1 MKCPICRKETRW
13 QDNPYRPFC
22 SERCKMID
30 LDHWLS
36 ERYRIPASPDTDD
49 DSGATPAPG
58 PEEKIV

>member
-1 MKCPICRKETRW
+1 
-13 QDNPYRPFC
+13 
-22 SERCKMID
+22 MID